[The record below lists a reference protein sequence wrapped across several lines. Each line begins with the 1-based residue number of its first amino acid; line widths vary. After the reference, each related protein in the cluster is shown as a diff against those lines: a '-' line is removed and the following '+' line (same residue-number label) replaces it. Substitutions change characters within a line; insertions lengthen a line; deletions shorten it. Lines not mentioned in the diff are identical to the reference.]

1 LCNENIEWVNEIKY
15 LRIKVNDKLN
25 YKDYIHEKRMSA
37 FNAIKFIGLETKEM
51 EPKLKAH
58 MFKC

>member
-1 LCNENIEWVNEIKY
+1 M
-15 LRIKVNDKLN
+15 NDKLN

-37 FNAIKFIGLETKEM
+37 LRTYNAIKFIGLETKEM

-58 MFKC
+58 MFKCSKNVKTKIRNSTPKQ

>member
-1 LCNENIEWVNEIKY
+1 
-15 LRIKVNDKLN
+15 VNDKLN

-37 FNAIKFIGLETKEM
+37 LRTYHAIKFIGLETKEM